1 MKKTLVAL
9 SVLMAAT
16 SAQAIELYNQ
26 DGATVN
32 MGGDIEV
39 RYKKDKADGSEFKQE
54 IDDSDLNFDIRYA
67 VNDSLSVG
75 GYWEINDLS
84 TKDGKGGD
92 AYVSFISADYGTV
105 KVGKTCTQLDDS
117 GIGSDFAFG
126 ISSFINDSEVF
137 CSDEIVRY
145 DLDKG
150 NFYGGFALAQDK
162 NGNTNLND
170 DSTYFDGKIGY
181 RVADFDFT
189 GFYGSGEVDKTVGA
203 TTTKVDEK
211 AWSLQAKFSG
221 VENLELAA
229 AFYNLDVE
237 GETVDTIAVAA
248 TYALETVELAAGFS
262 NSKVKDADDFNA
274 WYVNAAYPLA
284 PNTKVY
290 AEVGGDNGETNVGT
304 DAAPEFKDTEVGMVV
319 GIKASF

>member
-9 SVLMAAT
+9 SVIMAAT

-26 DGATVN
+26 DGASVN

-39 RYKKDKADGSEFKQE
+39 RYKKAKDNGSEFKQE

-67 VNDSLSVG
+67 VNDQFSVG
-75 GYWEINDLS
+75 GYWELNDLS

-117 GIGSDFAFG
+117 GIGSDFTFG
-126 ISSFINDSEVF
+126 IASFINDSEVF
-137 CSDEIVRY
+137 CSDEIVRW

-150 NFYGGFALAQDK
+150 NFYGGLALAQDK
-162 NGNTNLND
+162 NGNTALDD
-170 DSTYFDGKIGY
+170 DSTYFDGKLGY

-189 GFYGSGEVDKTVGA
+189 GFFGSGEVTKGA
-203 TTTKVDEK
+203 STVDEK
-211 AWSLQAKFSG
+211 AWSLQAKFTG

-248 TYALETVELAAGFS
+248 TYALESVELAAGYS
-262 NSKVKDADDFNA
+262 NSKVKDADDFGA

-304 DAAPEFKDTEVGMVV
+304 DAAPEYKDTEVGMVV